1 MRKALVCLL
10 LVISA
15 GCLNE
20 DVVGDTT
27 ATGAYTLRTIN
38 DAPLPFTL
46 STVGTTKTEVL
57 DAVLTLYQG
66 GTYAETSHLRVT
78 TNGVV
83 TTQTKN
89 DTGSYSFFNITVT
102 LTSSAGNPERR
113 GRIEATTMT
122 ITEEGKIS
130 IYRK

>member
-1 MRKALVCLL
+1 MRKVLVCLL
-10 LVISA
+10 LVVSA

-27 ATGAYTLRTIN
+27 ATGAYTLTRIN
-38 DAPLPFTL
+38 NAALPFTL
-46 STVGTTKTEVL
+46 STVGTTKTELL
-57 DAVLTLYQG
+57 DAVITMFQG

-83 TTQTKN
+83 TTQTRN
-89 DTGSYSFFNITVT
+89 DTGSYSFFGITLT

-122 ITEEGKIS
+122 IIEEGKIS
-130 IYRK
+130 TYRK